1 MKATAFLF
9 AAALAATTSAQA
21 KLFTVTWSGAP
32 YGNSA
37 SATGLFDLSPDTPTD
52 PTGFGPPVPAGD
64 YQIISLAITG
74 ASEGNGSFVQSDF
87 DSFYFSFYSK
97 LDFNRELIGQV
108 MENGIAYGPSDDG
121 VGGPSGDFN
130 LFGKSGTD
138 APFGNNFFD
147 LGTDHGDG
155 DDLAVTS
162 IAPVAPGVP
171 EPATWAMLIGGFDL
185 LGSTLRRRRR
195 SAPRPYFDRS
205 FTSTR

>member
-37 SATGLFDLSPDTPTD
+37 SATGLFDLSPDTPLD
-52 PTGFGPPVPAGD
+52 PTGTGPPAPPSD
-64 YQIISLAITG
+64 KLISLSITG
-74 ASEGNGSFVQSDF
+74 ADEGNGTFVQSDF
-87 DSFYFSFYSK
+87 DYMYFSFASK
-97 LDFNRELIGQV
+97 LDFSRELIGQV
-108 MENGIAYGPSDDG
+108 MDNGYAYGSFGDG
-121 VGGPSGDFN
+121 YGGPSGDFN
-130 LFGKSGTD
+130 VFGKYDTP
-138 APFGNNFFD
+138 APFGQNYFD
-147 LGTDHGDG
+147 LGTFGGDG
-155 DDLAVTS
+155 DQLAVTS

-171 EPATWAMLIGGFDL
+171 EPATWAMLMGGFGL